1 MSILEIINQSIARS
15 PYPIFPAPLLAMNL
29 PSFLW
34 LWRIAAWSMGL
45 SMTAYLLLSISGF
58 WLWKSRHEKRPRP
71 QWLRPFHWLIGTVM
85 TILVFILLLI
95 GLIGTIGEHG
105 SLGHSIHL
113 PAGIIV
119 VILVGL
125 SAWSST
131 QIHPSRPWA
140 RTLHLRLNIA
150 LFFAFCFVGL
160 SGLKV
165 VQQYLP

>member
-1 MSILEIINQSIARS
+1 V
-15 PYPIFPAPLLAMNL
+15 NL

-45 SMTAYLLLSISGF
+45 SMTAYIILAVSGVI
-58 WLWKSRHEKRPRP
+58 LWKKREEKLPRP
-71 QWLRPFHWLIGTVM
+71 QWLRPFHWIIGTIM
-85 TILVFILLLI
+85 TTLVFILLSI
-95 GLIGTIGEHG
+95 GLIGTIGEYG
-105 SLGHSIHL
+105 NLGHSIHL
-113 PAGIIV
+113 PAGLIV
-119 VILVGL
+119 VSLVAV

-140 RTLHLRLNIA
+140 RILHIRLNVA

-160 SGLKV
+160 SGLRV

>member
-1 MSILEIINQSIARS
+1 
-15 PYPIFPAPLLAMNL
+15 MNL

-45 SMTAYLLLSISGF
+45 SMTAYFILTASGIA
-58 WLWKSRHEKRPRP
+58 LWKFRQEQKQRPK
-71 QWLRPFHWLIGTVM
+71 WLRPFHWITGSIMAT
-85 TILVFILLLI
+85 LVVILLSI
-95 GLIGTIGEHG
+95 GLVGTIGEHG

-113 PAGIIV
+113 PAGLLV
-119 VILVGL
+119 VTLVGL

-140 RTLHLRLNIA
+140 RKLHVNLNIG

-160 SGLKV
+160 SGLSV

>member
-1 MSILEIINQSIARS
+1 MD
-15 PYPIFPAPLLAMNL
+15 L

-34 LWRIAAWSMGL
+34 LWKIAAWSMGL
-45 SMTAYLLLSISGF
+45 SMSAYVILSISGVV
-58 WLWKSRHEKRPRP
+58 LWKYRNEKKPRP
-71 QWLRPFHWLIGTVM
+71 QWLRPFHWITGSIMVT
-85 TILVFILLLI
+85 LVVILLSI

-113 PAGIIV
+113 PAGLLV
-119 VILVGL
+119 VTLVAL

-140 RTLHLRLNIA
+140 RKLHVNLNIG

-160 SGLKV
+160 SGLTV

>member
-1 MSILEIINQSIARS
+1 
-15 PYPIFPAPLLAMNL
+15 MNL
-29 PSFLW
+29 PSFIW

-45 SMTAYLLLSISGF
+45 SMTAYFILAISGSA
-58 WLWKSRHEKRPRP
+58 LWKYRQDKKQCP
-71 QWLRPFHWLIGTVM
+71 QWLRPFHWIIGSIMVT
-85 TILVFILLLI
+85 LVVILLSI
-95 GLIGTIGEHG
+95 GLVGTIGEHG

-113 PAGIIV
+113 PAGLLV
-119 VILVGL
+119 VTLVGL

-140 RTLHLRLNIA
+140 RTLHRNLNIG

-160 SGLKV
+160 SGLSV

>member
-1 MSILEIINQSIARS
+1 
-15 PYPIFPAPLLAMNL
+15 MNL

-45 SMTAYLLLSISGF
+45 SMTAYFILSISGF
-58 WLWKSRHEKRPRP
+58 MLWKYRHDKKPRP
-71 QWLRPFHWLIGTVM
+71 QWLRPFHWIIGTVM
-85 TILVFILLLI
+85 TTLVFILLSI

-105 SLGHSIHL
+105 NLGHSIHL
-113 PAGIIV
+113 PAGLIV
-119 VILVGL
+119 VTLVSL
-125 SAWSST
+125 SAWSAT

-140 RTLHLRLNIA
+140 RTLHLRLNIG